1 MHRIILR
8 FIKKFSYERVRG
20 YISIIF
26 ALVICLI
33 FILSQP
39 EKKDELIDVGVFSA
53 IIGVFVLN
61 FISFLLYNCILNKIE
76 DCQKLTTDY
85 DELTKMYCKSDLLTY
100 SNKKMYE
107 GKNPDIKE
115 SEVLY
120 KFPVYVYGYLE
131 GKKIDIKD
139 SQNMYHLPSMLD
151 ENFDYLLS
159 AHDTS
164 TIYNQLNVRVDDW
177 FVQEKNFVI
186 NTSRTTYFN
195 SLVTNRALDYKMRN
209 GSSVRD
215 FYCYGPFA
223 PELKKSKLSNHLGF
237 NGFIES
243 EDGYIPFVQRG
254 KHVSI
259 GKNTLGTSVS
269 ASLKTKYALDEEKTF
284 SIEGLKE
291 AIKNEI
297 EDELKIKPA
306 ELEKIKLSKCIISAY
321 QDLVEGG
328 KPQLLFYVKS
338 TLKKSEISA
347 RFKNETKRYKK
358 ENSDITY
365 KESKSLED
373 GNGLVW
379 IKKGDLKNLFI
390 TPGYVICSGEK
401 YKMLP
406 STSASIVM
414 LIKSERI

>member
-8 FIKKFSYERVRG
+8 FIKKFSYERMRG

-76 DCQKLTTDY
+76 DFQKLTTDY

-107 GKNPDIKE
+107 GKNPDVIE
-115 SEVLY
+115 SEALY

-131 GKKIDIKD
+131 GKKIEIKD

-177 FVQEKNFVI
+177 FMQEKKFVI

-215 FYCYGPFA
+215 FYCYGPFS

-284 SIEGLKE
+284 SLEGLKE
-291 AIKNEI
+291 SIKNEI
-297 EDELKIKPA
+297 EDELKIKPI
-306 ELEKIKLSKCIISAY
+306 ELEKIELSNCIISAY

-328 KPQLLFYVKS
+328 KPQLLLYVKS

-358 ENSDITY
+358 ENSHITY
-365 KESKSLED
+365 KESRSLED
-373 GNGLVW
+373 GSGLVW
-379 IKKGDLKNLFI
+379 IKKSDLKELFI
-390 TPGYVICSGEK
+390 APGYIVCFGKK

-414 LIKSERI
+414 LLKSERI